1 VKVPLRQVLIEFNLE
16 KAAIHE
22 AHEETPRKTHCLQ
35 QKSNH
40 LLGE

>member
-1 VKVPLRQVLIEFNLE
+1 MPSGEITILMILE
-16 KAAIHE
+16 KAVIHE